1 MTKRAG
7 GAPLATLGDDA
18 QQLRGRRA
26 QVYRTV
32 VDQIRA
38 GVLVPGTRLPS
49 ARQLAREWQVAR
61 GVIDEAFAQLQADG
75 LVERRVGDGSYVR
88 HDVPVAQIRPSP
100 ETAPEAN
107 EAARRRLEQFSPYM
121 TLARAFELP
130 RQQFHPPVLHPR
142 AWPEAEFP
150 LDRWRR
156 LVTAALQEEWRDHL
170 GYGPTAGLPTLR
182 SAIARHVAL
191 TRGLHCSADQVI
203 VVNGPLQAMETIAR
217 VLLKPGDTVWVED
230 PSHPSLP
237 LLMEMLHARVVGV
250 PLDDEGFDVARGVA
264 LAPEA
269 RLAYLH
275 PLAQFPL
282 GTPTSRARGDA
293 LLAWAAREER
303 WIVEGCF
310 NDEIV
315 HRAPA
320 PAALMAR
327 DGAERVIMMG
337 TFEGIVF
344 PSLRIGYLV
353 VPERLADVFIT
364 ARGPLGDHT
373 PVAQQLAL
381 EAFIDGGHLSAHLRH
396 LRDALGR
403 RREAFRQAVRR
414 WLPADVILGRTD
426 TAWHACLH
434 LPAHWRDTD
443 VLQRLRR
450 RRIGA
455 EALSA
460 RCWQATGFN
469 GLVVA
474 YAEGTPA
481 EIEAAVK
488 GIADVLAEMPGAAEA
503 GTAAPPFLA

>member
-1 MTKRAG
+1 MSKRAQ
-7 GAPLATLGDDA
+7 GALLTTMADDA

-32 VDQIRA
+32 IEQIQS
-38 GVLVPGTRLPS
+38 GVLAPGMRLPS

-88 HDVPVAQIRPSP
+88 QDVPVAHIRPAP
-100 ETAPEAN
+100 DTAPEAN

-121 TLARAFELP
+121 ALARAFELP

-150 LDRWRR
+150 LERWRR
-156 LVTAALQEEWRDHL
+156 LMNAALQEEWRDHL

-182 SAIARHVAL
+182 SAIARHLAL
-191 TRGLHCSADQVI
+191 SRGLHCSGEQVI
-203 VVNGPLQAMETIAR
+203 VVNGPLQALEVIAR
-217 VLLKPGDTVWVED
+217 VLLRPGDTVWVED

-237 LLMEMLHARVVGV
+237 LLLEMLHTRVVGV
-250 PLDDEGFDVARGVA
+250 PLDDEGFDVATAQA

-282 GTPTSRARGDA
+282 GTPTSRTRGDA

-303 WIVEGCF
+303 WIVEGNF

-315 HRAPA
+315 HRPPA
-320 PAALMAR
+320 PPALMAR
-327 DGAERVIMMG
+327 DAAERVILMG
-337 TFEGIVF
+337 TFEGIMF

-373 PVAQQLAL
+373 PTAQQLAL
-381 EAFIDGGHLSAHLRH
+381 EAFIDGGHLTAHLRT
-396 LRDALGR
+396 LREAIGT

-434 LPAHWRDTD
+434 LPPHWPDAE
-443 VLQRLRR
+443 VVQALHR

-455 EALSA
+455 EALST
-460 RCWQATGFN
+460 RCWQVTGFN

-474 YAEGTPA
+474 YPSWSAG
-481 EIEAAVK
+481 EIDAAVR
-488 GIADVLAEMPGAAEA
+488 GIAEVLSAMPRPV
-503 GTAAPPFLA
+503 TACPG

>member
-1 MTKRAG
+1 MSKRAE
-7 GAPLATLGDDA
+7 GALLSTMADDA

-32 VDQIRA
+32 IDQIRA
-38 GVLVPGTRLPS
+38 GVLAPGARLPS
-49 ARQLAREWQVAR
+49 ARQLAREWRVAR
-61 GVIDEAFAQLQADG
+61 GVVDEAFAQLQADG

-88 HDVPVAQIRPSP
+88 HDVPLAQLQPRPD
-100 ETAPEAN
+100 TAPEAN

-121 TLARAFELP
+121 ALARAFELP

-150 LDRWRR
+150 LERWRR
-156 LVTAALQEEWRDHL
+156 LVNAALQEEWRDHL

-191 TRGLHCSADQVI
+191 TRGLHCTGEQVI
-203 VVNGPLQAMETIAR
+203 VVNGPLQAIETVAR
-217 VLLKPGDTVWVED
+217 VLLKPGDAVLVED

-237 LLMEMLHARVVGV
+237 LLLEMLHARAVGV
-250 PLDDEGFDVARGVA
+250 PLDDEGFDIQHGHA
-264 LAPEA
+264 LAPAA

-293 LLAWAAREER
+293 LLAWAAEHKR

-310 NDEIV
+310 NDELV
-315 HRAPA
+315 HRPPA
-320 PAALMAR
+320 PPALMAR
-327 DGAERVIMMG
+327 DSAERVILMG
-337 TFEGIVF
+337 TFEGVMF

-353 VPERLADVFIT
+353 VPQRLADVFIT

-381 EAFIDGGHLSAHLRH
+381 EAFIDGGHLSAHLRT
-396 LRDALGR
+396 LRETLGA

-434 LPAHWRDTD
+434 LPPHWRDVD
-443 VLQRLRR
+443 VVQALRQ

-455 EALSA
+455 EALST
-460 RCWQATGFN
+460 RCWQATHFN

-474 YAEGTPA
+474 YPSW
-481 EIEAAVK
+481 
-488 GIADVLAEMPGAAEA
+488 GAAELD
-503 GTAAPPFLA
+503 AAVRGIAEVLQAMPRR

>member
-1 MTKRAG
+1 MTKRAQ
-7 GAPLATLGDDA
+7 GALLTTMADDA

-26 QVYRTV
+26 QVYHTV
-32 VDQIRA
+32 IEQIRA
-38 GVLVPGTRLPS
+38 GVLAPGARLPS

-61 GVIDEAFAQLQADG
+61 GVVDEAFAQLQADG
-75 LVERRVGDGSYVR
+75 LVERRVGDGSYVCQ
-88 HDVPVAQIRPSP
+88 DVPVAQIRPAAG
-100 ETAPEAN
+100 TAPEAN
-107 EAARRRLEQFSPYM
+107 EAARRRLEQFQPYM
-121 TLARAFELP
+121 ALARAFELP

-156 LVTAALQEEWRDHL
+156 LMTAALQEEWRDHL

-182 SAIARHVAL
+182 SAIARHLAL
-191 TRGLHCSADQVI
+191 SRGLPCSAEQVI
-203 VVNGPLQAMETIAR
+203 VVNGPLQAIETVAR

-237 LLMEMLHARVVGV
+237 LLLEMLHSRVVGV
-250 PLDDEGFDVARGVA
+250 PLDDEGFDVEMAMT

-275 PLAQFPL
+275 PLAQYPL

-293 LLAWAAREER
+293 LLAWAAGEQR
-303 WIVEGCF
+303 WIVEGNF

-320 PAALMAR
+320 PVALMAR
-327 DGAERVIMMG
+327 DTAERVILMG
-337 TFEGIVF
+337 TFEGIMF

-381 EAFIDGGHLSAHLRH
+381 EAFIDGGHLSAHLRT
-396 LRDALGR
+396 LREVLGT
-403 RREAFRQAVRR
+403 RREAFRRAVRR

-434 LPAHWRDTD
+434 LPARWRD
-443 VLQRLRR
+443 VEVVKLLHRR
-450 RRIGA
+450 GIGA
-455 EALSA
+455 EALST
-460 RCWQATGFN
+460 RCWQATRFN

-474 YAEGTPA
+474 YPSWSAA
-481 EIEAAVK
+481 QIDAAVC
-488 GIADVLAEMPGAAEA
+488 GIAEVLAALPLVQPGA
-503 GTAAPPFLA
+503 

>member
-1 MTKRAG
+1 MNKRAS
-7 GAPLATLGDDA
+7 GALLTTMADDA

-32 VDQIRA
+32 IEQIRA
-38 GVLVPGTRLPS
+38 GVLAPGTRLPS

-61 GVIDEAFAQLQADG
+61 GVVDEAFAQLQADG

-88 HDVPVAQIRPSP
+88 QDVPVAQIRPSP
-100 ETAPEAN
+100 TTAPEAN
-107 EAARRRLEQFSPYM
+107 EAARRRLAQFSPYM
-121 TLARAFELP
+121 ALARAFELP

-150 LDRWRR
+150 LERWRR
-156 LVTAALQEEWRDHL
+156 LMNAALQEEWRDHL

-182 SAIARHVAL
+182 SAIARHLAL
-191 TRGLHCSADQVI
+191 TRGLHCRGEQVI
-203 VVNGPLQAMETIAR
+203 VVNGPLQAIETIAR
-217 VLLKPGDTVWVED
+217 VLLKPADTVLVED

-250 PLDDEGFDVARGVA
+250 PLDDEGFHIARGEA
-264 LAPEA
+264 LAPDA
-269 RLAYLH
+269 RLVYLH
-275 PLAQFPL
+275 PLAQYPL

-293 LLAWAAREER
+293 LLAWAARR
-303 WIVEGCF
+303 QGWIVEGCF
-310 NDEIV
+310 NDELV
-315 HRAPA
+315 HRPPA

-327 DGAERVIMMG
+327 DAAERVILMG
-337 TFEGIVF
+337 TFEGVMF

-381 EAFIDGGHLSAHLRH
+381 EAFIDGGHLSAHLRS
-396 LRDALGR
+396 LREVLGT

-434 LPAHWRDTD
+434 LPRHWRDVD
-443 VLQRLRR
+443 VVQALKP

-455 EALSA
+455 EALSS
-460 RCWQATGFN
+460 RCWQATQFN

-474 YAEGTPA
+474 YPSWTAAELD
-481 EIEAAVK
+481 AAVR
-488 GIADVLAEMPGAAEA
+488 GIAEVLSAMPKVPRA
-503 GTAAPPFLA
+503 